1 MTEPSSNLI
10 RQLTEAITAS
20 REVADRRIDAL
31 NAAVERTTQKEKTEL
46 KEAAVYI
53 SYDLPPLFEWV
64 EIRQVL
70 PPEFL

>member
-1 MTEPSSNLI
+1 MNQLI
-10 RQLTEAITAS
+10 ES
-20 REVADRRIDAL
+20 P
-31 NAAVERTTQKEKTEL
+31 KEKTEL

-70 PPEFL
+70 PPKFL